1 MTVSSMPCSPS
12 RADPALLFR
21 LLLAALAALWLA
33 AWTPA
38 AGAAE
43 IEARSATLVASDDS
57 LQLNADFR
65 IDLGPVLE
73 DVVAHG
79 VPLYFVAEFELNRP
93 RWYWLSDT
101 LADKTRQYRLSYHAL
116 TRQYRLSG
124 GALFQNFSSL
134 PEALAILSRIRS
146 WTVVDRSQLKVGES
160 YQAAV
165 RLRLDWAQ
173 LPKPL
178 QVTTLASREWA
189 LGSDWL
195 RWTAVATEPK

>member
-1 MTVSSMPCSPS
+1 MTASSMPCSPS
-12 RADPALLFR
+12 RADPFYVLR
-21 LLLAALAALWLA
+21 LLLAALLLWAAAPL
-33 AWTPA
+33 

-43 IEARSATLVASDDS
+43 IEVRSATLTVGEES
-57 LQLNADFR
+57 LLLNADFR
-65 IDLGPVLE
+65 IDLGMVLE

-79 VPLYFVAEFELNRP
+79 VPLYFIAEFELTRP
-93 RWYWLSDT
+93 RWYWLNET

-116 TRQYRLSG
+116 TRQYRLSS
-124 GALFQNFSSL
+124 GALFQNFSTL
-134 PEALAILSRIRS
+134 QEALAILSRVRNWS
-146 WTVVDRSQLKVGES
+146 VADRSQLKTGDS

-178 QVTTLASREWA
+178 QVTTIASREWA

-195 RWTAVATEPK
+195 RWNAVATDPK

>member
-1 MTVSSMPCSPS
+1 MTASSMPCSPS
-12 RADPALLFR
+12 RADPFHILR
-21 LLLAALAALWLA
+21 LLLVALLLWATAPLA
-33 AWTPA
+33 S
-38 AGAAE
+38 AAE
-43 IEARSATLVASDDS
+43 IEVRSATLTAGEES
-57 LQLNADFR
+57 LLLNADFR
-65 IDLGPVLE
+65 IDLGLVLE

-79 VPLYFVAEFELNRP
+79 VPLYFVAEFELTRP
-93 RWYWLSDT
+93 RWYWLNET

-116 TRQYRLSG
+116 TRQYRLSS

-134 PEALAILSRIRS
+134 QEALAILSRVRNWS
-146 WTVVDRSQLKVGES
+146 VVERSQLRVGDS

-178 QVTTLASREWA
+178 QVTTIASREWA

-195 RWTAVATEPK
+195 RWNAVATDPK

>member
-43 IEARSATLVASDDS
+43 IEARSATLVAGEDTLS
-57 LQLNADFR
+57 LNAEFR

-79 VPLYFVAEFELNRP
+79 VPLYFIAEFELTRP
-93 RWYWLSDT
+93 RWYWLNET
-101 LADKTRQYRLSYHAL
+101 LADKSRQYRLSYHAL
-116 TRQYRLSG
+116 TRQYRLSSG

-134 PEALAILSRIRS
+134 PEALAILSRVRS
-146 WTVVDRSQLKVGES
+146 WSVVERSQLKPGET

-178 QVTTLASREWA
+178 QVTTIASREWN

-195 RWTAVATEPK
+195 RWNTVAEAR

>member
-93 RWYWLSDT
+93 RWYWLNDT

-134 PEALAILSRIRS
+134 QEALAILSRIRS
-146 WTVVDRSQLKVGES
+146 WNVVDRSQLRTGET

-178 QVTTLASREWA
+178 QVTTIASREWN
-189 LGSDWL
+189 LGTDWL
-195 RWTAVATEPK
+195 RWNAVATDPK

>member
-1 MTVSSMPCSPS
+1 MTASSMPCSRS

-33 AWTPA
+33 VWTPA

-43 IEARSATLVASDDS
+43 IEARSATLVAGEDTLS
-57 LQLNADFR
+57 LNAEFR

-79 VPLYFVAEFELNRP
+79 VPLYFIAEFELTRP
-93 RWYWLSDT
+93 RWYWLNET
-101 LADKTRQYRLSYHAL
+101 LADKSRQYRLSYHAL
-116 TRQYRLSG
+116 TRQYRLSSG

-134 PEALAILSRIRS
+134 PEALAILSRVRS
-146 WTVVDRSQLKVGES
+146 WSVVERSQLKPGET

-178 QVTTLASREWA
+178 QVTTIASREWN

-195 RWTAVATEPK
+195 RWNTVAEAR